1 MERTEKVELT
11 ALCLLHQNGKYLL
24 QDRVKKDW
32 KGFTLPGG
40 HVEPGES
47 IVDAIVR
54 EMKEE
59 TGLTITNP
67 RLCGVKHFPIDE
79 GRYIVFLFE
88 ATQYEGELC
97 SSDEGRMYW
106 IKTEE
111 LDKINLVNDFY
122 DLIDVMLNENLSE
135 FQYVIDN
142 KKWNII
148 KK

>member
-1 MERTEKVELT
+1 
-11 ALCLLHQNGKYLL
+11 
-24 QDRVKKDW
+24 
-32 KGFTLPGG
+32 
-40 HVEPGES
+40 
-47 IVDAIVR
+47 
-54 EMKEE
+54 
-59 TGLTITNP
+59 
-67 RLCGVKHFPIDE
+67 
-79 GRYIVFLFE
+79 
-88 ATQYEGELC
+88 
-97 SSDEGRMYW
+97 MYW

>member
-1 MERTEKVELT
+1 MSRTEIVELT
-11 ALCLLHQNGKYLL
+11 VLCLLHQNGKYLL

-47 IVDAIVR
+47 IVDAVVR

-59 TGLTITNP
+59 TGLRIMDP
-67 RLCGVKHFPIDE
+67 KLCGVKQFPIE
-79 GRYIVFLFE
+79 KGRCIVFLFE

-97 SSDEGRMYW
+97 SSEEGKMHW
-106 IKTEE
+106 IRTEE
-111 LDKINLVNDFY
+111 LDKVNLVSDFK
-122 DLIDVMLNENLSE
+122 DLLEVMLDENLSE
-135 FQYVIDN
+135 FQYVVTDN
-142 KKWNII
+142 RWNII

>member
-1 MERTEKVELT
+1 MERKGCQSNVAKVMCNL
-11 ALCLLHQNGKYLL
+11 
-24 QDRVKKDW
+24 RKKIEWDSR
-32 KGFTLPGG
+32 KPTYIKTVLGMGYKF
-40 HVEPGES
+40 VF
-47 IVDAIVR
+47 A

-59 TGLTITNP
+59 TGLTITNL
-67 RLCGVKHFPIDE
+67 RLCGVEHFPIDE

-111 LDKINLVNDFY
+111 LDKVHLVNDFY
-122 DLIDVMLNENLSE
+122 DLIDVMLDENLSE
-135 FQYVIDN
+135 FQYVFEN